1 MIWHVDAEIICFLL
15 MLVITIDVMKS
26 NAVRTQ
32 RDKIFITLAF
42 VTIVA
47 IFVDALSSAAMMRPD
62 TAPWWLTQGS
72 LMAYFILMPLLSVL
86 WQVYAIVVVEKRTT
100 LQKTHIR
107 LTVLPMIPY
116 VLLVLTNPA
125 TSLLFELTAE
135 SVYSRGILF
144 PVTYLLFYGYSLATL
159 VLAVV
164 NFRRIERTTSVVLMV
179 FPVIAGIG
187 ILLQQLF
194 YGYLV
199 MGAAFTLVLLITYLF
214 LQNRKAT
221 RDSLTGVNNRQS
233 FAADIEKIGK
243 KGERGF
249 VLTAS
254 LDDFKFFNQTF
265 GQKNGDI
272 LLRKVAEYFV
282 SISRDKTVYRY
293 GGDTF
298 ALILKKASKAQV
310 VALADKIQVHFQTPI
325 SMDNTDYAITACLG
339 VVEYPYN
346 SQRENWTVISAM
358 DFAIFQAKKLGKGQ
372 LAFFDEALMY
382 QFERKHQIS
391 DAITRAMEQN
401 AFEVYI
407 QPIYHLREKRFLFS
421 EALLR
426 LHDPVLGDISPAEF
440 IPIAEETGQI
450 VELTYFV
457 LERVCAF
464 LKDNRA
470 ILRDE
475 VSVSVN
481 FSVIQFMQ
489 SNMVERVEE
498 IVRRYEI
505 PAKLLKIEVTESVV
519 IDSFEDLQ
527 GAMEQLC
534 SFGMTFALD
543 DYGQGYSNISYL
555 INLPFSIVKLDKSVI
570 DHIASDSTV
579 ISALIPMFRSLG
591 KTIVAE
597 GVEDKAQSD
606 VLEKL
611 HCDTIQGFYYA
622 RPMQM
627 GKALDSF
634 KMMDKLP
641 PEKKSRKA

>member
-1 MIWHVDAEIICFLL
+1 MIWHVDAEIICFLF
-15 MLVITIDVMKS
+15 MLVIMVDIMKS
-26 NAVRTQ
+26 SAIRTR
-32 RDKIFITLAF
+32 RDKVFIALSF
-42 VTIVA
+42 VTLIA

-86 WQVYAIVVVEKRTT
+86 WQVYAILVVEKESTRQKRHILCT
-100 LQKTHIR
+100 L
-107 LTVLPMIPY
+107 LLMVPY
-116 VLLVLTNPA
+116 VLLVLSNPA
-125 TSLLFELTAE
+125 TGWIFELTAE

-159 VLAVV
+159 ALAVV

-179 FPVIAGIG
+179 FPVIAGTG

-199 MGAAFTLVLLITYLF
+199 MGAAFSLVLLITYLF

-221 RDSLTGVNNRQS
+221 RDGLTGVNNRRS
-233 FAADIEKIGK
+233 FTAAIDKICK
-243 KGERGF
+243 KGDRGF

-265 GQKNGDI
+265 GQKNGD
-272 LLRKVAEYFV
+272 LLLQKIAEYLV
-282 SISRDKTVYRY
+282 SISPDKTAYRY

-298 ALILKKASKAQV
+298 ALILKKTDKKGAE
-310 VALADKIQVHFQTPI
+310 ALAEKIRTRFREPI
-325 SMDNTDYAITACLG
+325 SMDNTDYATSACLG
-339 VVEYPYN
+339 VVEYPYT

-372 LAFFDEALMY
+372 LTFFDEALMY

-391 DAITRAMEQN
+391 DAITRAMEKES
-401 AFEVYI
+401 FEVYI
-407 QPIYHLREKRFLFS
+407 QPIYHLGEKRFLFS

-426 LHDPVLGDISPAEF
+426 LHDPILGDISPAEF

-464 LKDNRA
+464 LKDNQA
-470 ILRDE
+470 VLRDRI
-475 VSVSVN
+475 SVSVN

-498 IVRRYEI
+498 IVRRYDV
-505 PAKLLKIEVTESVV
+505 PAKLVKIEVTESVV

-527 GAMEQLC
+527 EAMEQLC
-534 SFGMTFALD
+534 KFGMTFALD

-555 INLPFSIVKLDKSVI
+555 INLPFTIVKLDKSVI
-570 DHIASDSTV
+570 DHIATDSTI

-622 RPMQM
+622 KPMQM

-634 KMMDKLP
+634 K
-641 PEKKSRKA
+641 

>member
-1 MIWHVDAEIICFLL
+1 MIWHVDAEIICLL
-15 MLVITIDVMKS
+15 FILVITVDVIKS
-26 NAVRTQ
+26 SAVRTQ
-32 RDKIFITLAF
+32 RDKIFIVLVCT
-42 VTIVA
+42 TIAA
-47 IFVDALSSAAMMRPD
+47 IFADALSSAAMMRPD
-62 TAPWWLTQGS
+62 IAPWWLTQGS

-86 WQVYAIVVVEKRTT
+86 WQIYAIAVVEKRTT

-107 LTVLPMIPY
+107 FTVLPMIPY
-116 VLLVLTNPA
+116 VLLVLTNPV
-125 TSLLFELTAE
+125 TGWIFQLTAE

-144 PVTYLLFYGYSLATL
+144 LLTYVMFYGYSLATL

-164 NFRRIERTTSVVLMV
+164 NFRRIERVTSVVLMV

-187 ILLQQLF
+187 ILAQQLF

-233 FAADIEKIGK
+233 FTADIEKISK
-243 KGERGF
+243 KGDRGF

-265 GQKNGDI
+265 GQRSGDM

-282 SISRDKTVYRY
+282 SISPDKTVYRY

-298 ALILKKASKAQV
+298 ALILRKANKAQV
-310 VALADKIQVHFQTPI
+310 VAIADKIQAHFRSPT
-325 SMDNTDYAITACLG
+325 SMDNTDYVITACLG
-339 VVEYPYN
+339 VVEYPYT

-372 LAFFDEALMY
+372 LTFFDEALMY
-382 QFERKHQIS
+382 QFERKHQIAA
-391 DAITRAMEQN
+391 AITRAMEQN
-401 AFEVYI
+401 TFEVYI
-407 QPIYHLREKRFLFS
+407 QPIYHLKEKRFCFS

-426 LHDPVLGDISPAEF
+426 LHDPILGDISPVEF

-450 VELTYFV
+450 VEITYFV
-457 LERVCAF
+457 LEQVCAF
-464 LKDNRA
+464 LKENRE
-470 ILRDE
+470 ILQDQ

-622 RPMQM
+622 KPMQM
-627 GKALDSF
+627 NKALDSF
-634 KMMDKLP
+634 
-641 PEKKSRKA
+641 R

>member
-1 MIWHVDAEIICFLL
+1 MVWHVDAEIICFLF
-15 MLVITIDVMKS
+15 MLVIMIDVMKS

-32 RDKIFITLAF
+32 RDKVFITLAF
-42 VTIVA
+42 VTIAA

-72 LMAYFILMPLLSVL
+72 LMAYFIFMPLLSVL
-86 WQVYAIVVVEKRTT
+86 WQVYAIVVVEKESPRQKKHVLCT
-100 LQKTHIR
+100 L
-107 LTVLPMIPY
+107 LLMIPY
-116 VLLVLTNPA
+116 ILLVFSNPA
-125 TSLLFELTAE
+125 TGLLFELTAE

-164 NFRRIERTTSVVLMV
+164 NFRRIERVTSVVLMV
-179 FPVIAGIG
+179 FPVIAGTG

-199 MGAAFTLVLLITYLF
+199 MGAAFSIVLLITYLF

-221 RDSLTGVNNRQS
+221 RDGLTGVNNRRS
-233 FAADIEKIGK
+233 FTAAIDKISK
-243 KGERGF
+243 KGDRGF

-265 GQKNGDI
+265 GQKNGDM
-272 LLRKVAEYFV
+272 LLQKVAEYFV
-282 SISRDKTVYRY
+282 SVSPDKTAYRY

-298 ALILKKASKAQV
+298 ALILKKANKAETE
-310 VALADKIQVHFQTPI
+310 ALAEEIRARFREPI
-325 SMDNTDYAITACLG
+325 SMENTDYSISACLG
-339 VVEYPYN
+339 VVEYPYT

-372 LAFFDEALMY
+372 LTFFDEALMY

-391 DAITRAMEQN
+391 DAITRAMELES
-401 AFEVYI
+401 FEVYI

-498 IVRRYEI
+498 IVRRYDI
-505 PAKLLKIEVTESVV
+505 PARLVKIEVTESVV
-519 IDSFEDLQ
+519 VDSFEDLQ
-527 GAMEQLC
+527 EAMERLGH
-534 SFGMTFALD
+534 FGMTFALD

-555 INLPFSIVKLDKSVI
+555 INLPFKIVKLDKSVI
-570 DHIASDSTV
+570 DHIATDSTI
-579 ISALIPMFRSLG
+579 ISALIPMFRRLG

-597 GVEDKAQSD
+597 GVEDKEQSD

-634 KMMDKLP
+634 K
-641 PEKKSRKA
+641 